1 MIGGGSTGLT
11 DHRIPP
17 LRQAPLVSSNNM
29 KVSVFIILIIA
40 FFTTCKSNRKYST
53 PTSSGTIDIHENKPS
68 FAPFSKDTQLV
79 LYSGLITLPKGW
91 RLANDDTLLKTGDAT
106 SRYRF
111 HNRNGKLVF
120 LQYGLGTIGNPAE
133 PNVLSN
139 RFRKGY
145 IKNNAD
151 TSDIIFTD
159 NPVLNKIRRK
169 SNYNFSS
176 KTISTFQATFFKP
189 KHSGNGFIGIYIDSI
204 GQIAGN
210 IADLVLYA
218 ESFDHIESK
227 ELEKMFQS
235 LVIKDF
241 K

>member
-1 MIGGGSTGLT
+1 MNWFLSETDWSSKAKKLIKTKEFKHISEFINTDLT
-11 DHRIPP
+11 NKLYGDI
-17 LRQAPLVSSNNM
+17 LVNS
-29 KVSVFIILIIA
+29 VS
-40 FFTTCKSNRKYST
+40 
-53 PTSSGTIDIHENKPS
+53 
-68 FAPFSKDTQLV
+68 
-79 LYSGLITLPKGW
+79 
-91 RLANDDTLLKTGDAT
+91 RLETYEKCACM
-106 SRYRF
+106 
-111 HNRNGKLVF
+111 HF